1 MEGLGRILRP
11 WWNHE
16 QRVEEGIMRDVIV
29 ITMPEMFPG
38 ETEVV
43 NTLFANGM
51 QRLHLRKPGASEQE
65 MAEWIGR
72 IDLPFRQKII
82 VHDHHRLL
90 RTMGLGGIHLNARNP
105 EAPAWFSAERQKRRS
120 VTLSRSCHSL
130 EEIAQWKDVC
140 DYLFLSPIFDSI
152 SKGGYTSA
160 FTRETLLQAYHDG
173 LFSKP
178 VYALGGVSADNIRS
192 IYDYGFAGAAVIG
205 SLWQVHP
212 FTTDTLVGRLKEL
225 QGT

>member
-1 MEGLGRILRP
+1 M
-11 WWNHE
+11 
-16 QRVEEGIMRDVIV
+16 MRDVIV
-29 ITMPEMFPG
+29 ITKPEMFPG
-38 ETEVV
+38 EAEVV

-72 IDLPFRQKII
+72 IDLPFRQRII

-90 RTMGLGGIHLNARNP
+90 KTMGLGGIHLNARNP

-130 EEIAQWKDVC
+130 EEIAQWKGVC

>member
-1 MEGLGRILRP
+1 M
-11 WWNHE
+11 
-16 QRVEEGIMRDVIV
+16 MRDVIV

-43 NTLFANGM
+43 NTLFANGI

-90 RTMGLGGIHLNARNP
+90 KTMGLGGIHLNARNP

-130 EEIAQWKDVC
+130 EEIAQWKGVC

-212 FTTDTLVGRLKEL
+212 FTTDALVARLKEL

>member
-1 MEGLGRILRP
+1 M
-11 WWNHE
+11 
-16 QRVEEGIMRDVIV
+16 MRDIIV
-29 ITMPEMFPG
+29 ITKPEMFPG
-38 ETEVV
+38 EADMV

-51 QRLHLRKPGASEQE
+51 QRLHLRKPGASEEE

-72 IDLPFRQKII
+72 IDLPFRQRII

-105 EAPAWFSAERQKRRS
+105 EAPAWFSAERQKRGS

-130 EEIAQWKDVC
+130 EEIAQWKGVC

>member
-1 MEGLGRILRP
+1 M
-11 WWNHE
+11 
-16 QRVEEGIMRDVIV
+16 MRDVIV
-29 ITMPEMFPG
+29 ITIPEMFPG

-72 IDLPFRQKII
+72 IDLPFRQRII

-105 EAPAWFSAERQKRRS
+105 EAPAWFSAEGQKRGS

-130 EEIAQWKDVC
+130 EEIAQWKGVC

-178 VYALGGVSADNIRS
+178 IYALGGVSADNIRS

>member
-1 MEGLGRILRP
+1 M
-11 WWNHE
+11 
-16 QRVEEGIMRDVIV
+16 MRDVIV
-29 ITMPEMFPG
+29 ITKPEMFPG
-38 ETEVV
+38 EAEVV

-51 QRLHLRKPGASEQE
+51 QRLHLRKPGASEEE

-72 IDLPFRQKII
+72 IDLPFRQRII

-105 EAPAWFSAERQKRRS
+105 EAPAWFSAERQKRGS

-130 EEIAQWKDVC
+130 EEIAQWKGVC

-212 FTTDTLVGRLKEL
+212 FTTDNLVGRLKEL

>member
-1 MEGLGRILRP
+1 M
-11 WWNHE
+11 
-16 QRVEEGIMRDVIV
+16 MRDVIV
-29 ITMPEMFPG
+29 ITKPEMFPS

-72 IDLPFRQKII
+72 IDLPFRQRII

>member
-1 MEGLGRILRP
+1 
-11 WWNHE
+11 
-16 QRVEEGIMRDVIV
+16 MRDVIV
-29 ITMPEMFPG
+29 ITKPEMFPG
-38 ETEVV
+38 EADMV
-43 NTLFANGM
+43 NTLFANGI

-72 IDLPFRQKII
+72 IDLPFRQRII

-130 EEIAQWKDVC
+130 EEIAQWKGVC

>member
-1 MEGLGRILRP
+1 M
-11 WWNHE
+11 
-16 QRVEEGIMRDVIV
+16 MRDVIV
-29 ITMPEMFPG
+29 ITKPEMFPG
-38 ETEVV
+38 EADMV
-43 NTLFANGM
+43 NTLFANGI

-72 IDLPFRQKII
+72 IDLPFRQRII

-130 EEIAQWKDVC
+130 EEIAQWKGVC

>member
-1 MEGLGRILRP
+1 
-11 WWNHE
+11 
-16 QRVEEGIMRDVIV
+16 MRDVIV
-29 ITMPEMFPG
+29 ITKPEMFPG
-38 ETEVV
+38 EEELV

-65 MAEWIGR
+65 MAEWIGQ

-130 EEIAQWKDVC
+130 EEIAQWKGVC

>member
-1 MEGLGRILRP
+1 M
-11 WWNHE
+11 
-16 QRVEEGIMRDVIV
+16 MRDVIV
-29 ITMPEMFPG
+29 ITKPEMFPG
-38 ETEVV
+38 EADMV

-51 QRLHLRKPGASEQE
+51 QRLHLRKPGASEEE

-72 IDLPFRQKII
+72 IDLPFRQRII

-105 EAPAWFSAERQKRRS
+105 EAPAWFSAERQKRGS

-130 EEIAQWKDVC
+130 EEIAQWKGVC

-160 FTRETLLQAYHDG
+160 FTRGTLLQAYHDG

>member
-1 MEGLGRILRP
+1 
-11 WWNHE
+11 
-16 QRVEEGIMRDVIV
+16 MRDVIV

-38 ETEVV
+38 EADMV

-65 MAEWIGR
+65 MAEWIGQ

-130 EEIAQWKDVC
+130 EEIAQWKGVC

>member
-1 MEGLGRILRP
+1 
-11 WWNHE
+11 
-16 QRVEEGIMRDVIV
+16 
-29 ITMPEMFPG
+29 
-38 ETEVV
+38 
-43 NTLFANGM
+43 
-51 QRLHLRKPGASEQE
+51 
-65 MAEWIGR
+65 
-72 IDLPFRQKII
+72 
-82 VHDHHRLL
+82 
-90 RTMGLGGIHLNARNP
+90 MGLGGIHLNARNP
-105 EAPAWFSAERQKRRS
+105 EAPAWFSAERQKRGS

-130 EEIAQWKDVC
+130 EEIAQWKGVC

-178 VYALGGVSADNIRS
+178 VYALGGVSAYNIRS

-212 FTTDTLVGRLKEL
+212 FTTATLVGRLKEL

>member
-1 MEGLGRILRP
+1 M
-11 WWNHE
+11 
-16 QRVEEGIMRDVIV
+16 MRDVIV
-29 ITMPEMFPG
+29 ITKPEMFPG
-38 ETEVV
+38 EADMV

-51 QRLHLRKPGASEQE
+51 QRLHLRKPGASEEE

-72 IDLPFRQKII
+72 IDLPFRQRII

-105 EAPAWFSAERQKRRS
+105 EAPAWFSAERQKRGS

-130 EEIAQWKDVC
+130 EEIAQWKGVC

-212 FTTDTLVGRLKEL
+212 FTTDNLVGRLKEL

>member
-1 MEGLGRILRP
+1 
-11 WWNHE
+11 
-16 QRVEEGIMRDVIV
+16 MRDVIV
-29 ITMPEMFPG
+29 ITKPEMFPG
-38 ETEVV
+38 EAEVV

-72 IDLPFRQKII
+72 IDLPFRQRII

-130 EEIAQWKDVC
+130 EEIAQWKGVC

-225 QGT
+225 RGT

>member
-1 MEGLGRILRP
+1 M
-11 WWNHE
+11 
-16 QRVEEGIMRDVIV
+16 MRDVIV
-29 ITMPEMFPG
+29 ITKPEMFPG
-38 ETEVV
+38 EADMV

-51 QRLHLRKPGASEQE
+51 QRLHLRKLGASEQE

-72 IDLPFRQKII
+72 IDLPFRQRII

-130 EEIAQWKDVC
+130 EEIAQWKGVC

>member
-1 MEGLGRILRP
+1 
-11 WWNHE
+11 
-16 QRVEEGIMRDVIV
+16 MRDVIV
-29 ITMPEMFPG
+29 ITKPEMFPG
-38 ETEVV
+38 EAEVV

-72 IDLPFRQKII
+72 IDLPFRQRII

-130 EEIAQWKDVC
+130 EEIAQWKGVC

>member
-1 MEGLGRILRP
+1 M
-11 WWNHE
+11 
-16 QRVEEGIMRDVIV
+16 MRDVIV
-29 ITMPEMFPG
+29 ITMPGMFPG
-38 ETEVV
+38 EADMV

-51 QRLHLRKPGASEQE
+51 QRLHLRKPGASEEE

-72 IDLPFRQKII
+72 IDLPFRQRII

-105 EAPAWFSAERQKRRS
+105 DAPAWFSAERQKRGS

-130 EEIAQWKDVC
+130 EEIAQWKGVC

>member
-1 MEGLGRILRP
+1 
-11 WWNHE
+11 
-16 QRVEEGIMRDVIV
+16 MRDVIV
-29 ITMPEMFPG
+29 ITKPEMFPG
-38 ETEVV
+38 EAEVV

-65 MAEWIGR
+65 MAEWIGQ

-105 EAPAWFSAERQKRRS
+105 EAPAWFSAERQKRGS

-130 EEIAQWKDVC
+130 EEIAQWKGVC

-212 FTTDTLVGRLKEL
+212 FTTDNLVGRLKEL

>member
-1 MEGLGRILRP
+1 M
-11 WWNHE
+11 
-16 QRVEEGIMRDVIV
+16 MRDVIV
-29 ITMPEMFPG
+29 ITKPEMFPG
-38 ETEVV
+38 EADMV

-72 IDLPFRQKII
+72 IDLPFRQRII

-130 EEIAQWKDVC
+130 EEIAQWKGVC

>member
-1 MEGLGRILRP
+1 
-11 WWNHE
+11 
-16 QRVEEGIMRDVIV
+16 MRDVIV
-29 ITMPEMFPG
+29 ITKPEMFPG
-38 ETEVV
+38 EAEVV

-51 QRLHLRKPGASEQE
+51 QRLHLRKPGASEEE

-105 EAPAWFSAERQKRRS
+105 EAPAWFSAERQKRGS

-130 EEIAQWKDVC
+130 EEIAQWKGVC

-212 FTTDTLVGRLKEL
+212 FTTDNLVGRLKEL

>member
-1 MEGLGRILRP
+1 
-11 WWNHE
+11 
-16 QRVEEGIMRDVIV
+16 MRDVIV
-29 ITMPEMFPG
+29 ITKPEMFPG
-38 ETEVV
+38 EADMV

-51 QRLHLRKPGASEQE
+51 QRLHLRKPGASEEE

-90 RTMGLGGIHLNARNP
+90 KTMGLGGIHLNARNP

-130 EEIAQWKDVC
+130 EEIAQWKGVC

-225 QGT
+225 RGT

>member
-1 MEGLGRILRP
+1 M
-11 WWNHE
+11 
-16 QRVEEGIMRDVIV
+16 MRDVIV
-29 ITMPEMFPG
+29 ITKPEMFPG
-38 ETEVV
+38 EADMV

-51 QRLHLRKPGASEQE
+51 QRLHLRKPGASEEE

-72 IDLPFRQKII
+72 IDLPFRQRII

-105 EAPAWFSAERQKRRS
+105 EAPAWFSAERQKCRS

-130 EEIAQWKDVC
+130 EEIAQWKGVC

>member
-1 MEGLGRILRP
+1 M
-11 WWNHE
+11 
-16 QRVEEGIMRDVIV
+16 MRDVIV
-29 ITMPEMFPG
+29 ITKPEMFPG
-38 ETEVV
+38 EADVV

-51 QRLHLRKPGASEQE
+51 QRLHLRKPGASEEE

-72 IDLPFRQKII
+72 IDLPFRQRII

-130 EEIAQWKDVC
+130 EEIAQWKGVC

-212 FTTDTLVGRLKEL
+212 FTTDNLVGRLKEL

>member
-1 MEGLGRILRP
+1 M
-11 WWNHE
+11 
-16 QRVEEGIMRDVIV
+16 MRDVIV
-29 ITMPEMFPG
+29 ITKPEMFPG
-38 ETEVV
+38 EAEVV

-72 IDLPFRQKII
+72 IDLPFRQRII

-90 RTMGLGGIHLNARNP
+90 RTIGLGGIHLNARNP

-130 EEIAQWKDVC
+130 EEIAQWKGVC

-212 FTTDTLVGRLKEL
+212 FTTDNLVGRLKEL

>member
-1 MEGLGRILRP
+1 M
-11 WWNHE
+11 
-16 QRVEEGIMRDVIV
+16 MRDIIV
-29 ITMPEMFPG
+29 ITKPEMFPG
-38 ETEVV
+38 EADMV

-51 QRLHLRKPGASEQE
+51 QRLHLRKPGASEEE

-72 IDLPFRQKII
+72 IDLPFRQRII

-130 EEIAQWKDVC
+130 EEIAQWKGVC
-140 DYLFLSPIFDSI
+140 DYLFLSPIYDSI

-178 VYALGGVSADNIRS
+178 VYALGGVSAYNIRS
-192 IYDYGFAGAAVIG
+192 IYNYGFAGAAVIG

-212 FTTDTLVGRLKEL
+212 FTTDNLVGRLNEL

>member
-1 MEGLGRILRP
+1 M
-11 WWNHE
+11 
-16 QRVEEGIMRDVIV
+16 MRDVIV
-29 ITMPEMFPG
+29 ITKPEMFPG
-38 ETEVV
+38 EAEVV

-130 EEIAQWKDVC
+130 EEIAQWKGVC

>member
-1 MEGLGRILRP
+1 M
-11 WWNHE
+11 
-16 QRVEEGIMRDVIV
+16 MRDVIV
-29 ITMPEMFPG
+29 ITKPEMFPG

-72 IDLPFRQKII
+72 IDLPFRQRII

-105 EAPAWFSAERQKRRS
+105 EAPAWFSAERQKRGS

-130 EEIAQWKDVC
+130 EEIAQWKSVC

-160 FTRETLLQAYHDG
+160 FTRETLLQAYHAG

-178 VYALGGVSADNIRS
+178 VYALGGGPA
-192 IYDYGFAGAAVIG
+192 
-205 SLWQVHP
+205 
-212 FTTDTLVGRLKEL
+212 
-225 QGT
+225 

>member
-1 MEGLGRILRP
+1 M
-11 WWNHE
+11 
-16 QRVEEGIMRDVIV
+16 MRDVIV
-29 ITMPEMFPG
+29 ITIPEMFPG

-72 IDLPFRQKII
+72 IDLPFRQRII

-130 EEIAQWKDVC
+130 EEIAQWKSVC

-225 QGT
+225 QGTWAVGLTKIILICQTIAILLH

>member
-1 MEGLGRILRP
+1 M
-11 WWNHE
+11 
-16 QRVEEGIMRDVIV
+16 MRDVIV

-38 ETEVV
+38 EEELV

-51 QRLHLRKPGASEQE
+51 LRLHLRKPCASEEE

-72 IDLPFRQKII
+72 IDLPFRQRII

-105 EAPAWFSAERQKRRS
+105 EAPAWFFAERQKRGS

-160 FTRETLLQAYHDG
+160 FTRETLLQAYQDG

>member
-1 MEGLGRILRP
+1 
-11 WWNHE
+11 
-16 QRVEEGIMRDVIV
+16 MRDVIV
-29 ITMPEMFPG
+29 ITKPEMFPG
-38 ETEVV
+38 EADMV

-51 QRLHLRKPGASEQE
+51 QRLHLRKPGASEEE

-72 IDLPFRQKII
+72 IDLPFRQRII

-130 EEIAQWKDVC
+130 EEIAQWKGVC

>member
-1 MEGLGRILRP
+1 
-11 WWNHE
+11 
-16 QRVEEGIMRDVIV
+16 MRDVIV
-29 ITMPEMFPG
+29 ITKPEMFPG
-38 ETEVV
+38 EADMV

-72 IDLPFRQKII
+72 IDLPFRQRII

-130 EEIAQWKDVC
+130 EEIAQWKGVC

-212 FTTDTLVGRLKEL
+212 FTTDNLVGRLKEL

>member
-1 MEGLGRILRP
+1 M
-11 WWNHE
+11 
-16 QRVEEGIMRDVIV
+16 MRDVIV
-29 ITMPEMFPG
+29 ITKPEMFPG
-38 ETEVV
+38 EAEVV

-72 IDLPFRQKII
+72 IDLPFRQRII

-105 EAPAWFSAERQKRRS
+105 EAPAWFSAERQKRGS

-130 EEIAQWKDVC
+130 EEIAQWKGVC

>member
-1 MEGLGRILRP
+1 M
-11 WWNHE
+11 
-16 QRVEEGIMRDVIV
+16 MRDVIV
-29 ITMPEMFPG
+29 ITKPEMFPG
-38 ETEVV
+38 EAEVV

-51 QRLHLRKPGASEQE
+51 QRLHLRKPGASEEE

-72 IDLPFRQKII
+72 IDLPFRQRII

-130 EEIAQWKDVC
+130 EEIAQWKGVC

-212 FTTDTLVGRLKEL
+212 FTTDNLVGRLKEL

>member
-1 MEGLGRILRP
+1 M
-11 WWNHE
+11 
-16 QRVEEGIMRDVIV
+16 MRDVIV
-29 ITMPEMFPG
+29 ITKPEMFPG
-38 ETEVV
+38 EADMV

-72 IDLPFRQKII
+72 IDLPFRQRII

-90 RTMGLGGIHLNARNP
+90 KTMGLGGIHLNARNP

-130 EEIAQWKDVC
+130 EEIAQWKGVC

>member
-1 MEGLGRILRP
+1 
-11 WWNHE
+11 
-16 QRVEEGIMRDVIV
+16 MRDVIV
-29 ITMPEMFPG
+29 ITKPEMFPG
-38 ETEVV
+38 EADMV

-72 IDLPFRQKII
+72 IDLPFRQRII

-130 EEIAQWKDVC
+130 EEIAQWKGVC

>member
-1 MEGLGRILRP
+1 M
-11 WWNHE
+11 
-16 QRVEEGIMRDVIV
+16 MRDVIV
-29 ITMPEMFPG
+29 ITKPEMFPG
-38 ETEVV
+38 EADMV
-43 NTLFANGM
+43 NILFANGM

-72 IDLPFRQKII
+72 IDLPFRQRII

-90 RTMGLGGIHLNARNP
+90 KTMGLGGIHLNARNP
-105 EAPAWFSAERQKRRS
+105 EAPAWFSAERQKRGS

-130 EEIAQWKDVC
+130 EEIAQWKGIC

-212 FTTDTLVGRLKEL
+212 FTTDALVGRLKEL
-225 QGT
+225 RGT

>member
-1 MEGLGRILRP
+1 M
-11 WWNHE
+11 
-16 QRVEEGIMRDVIV
+16 MRDVIV
-29 ITMPEMFPG
+29 ITKPEMFPG
-38 ETEVV
+38 EADMV

-51 QRLHLRKPGASEQE
+51 QRLHLRKPGASEEE

-105 EAPAWFSAERQKRRS
+105 DAPAWFSAERQKRRS

-130 EEIAQWKDVC
+130 EEIAQWKGVC

-152 SKGGYTSA
+152 SKGGYASA

>member
-1 MEGLGRILRP
+1 M
-11 WWNHE
+11 
-16 QRVEEGIMRDVIV
+16 MRDVIV

-38 ETEVV
+38 EADMV

-51 QRLHLRKPGASEQE
+51 QRLHLRKPGASEEE

-72 IDLPFRQKII
+72 IDLPFRQRII

-130 EEIAQWKDVC
+130 EEIAQWKGVC

>member
-1 MEGLGRILRP
+1 M
-11 WWNHE
+11 
-16 QRVEEGIMRDVIV
+16 MRDVIV
-29 ITMPEMFPG
+29 ITKPEMFPG
-38 ETEVV
+38 EADMV

-51 QRLHLRKPGASEQE
+51 QRLHLRKPGASEEE

-105 EAPAWFSAERQKRRS
+105 EAPAWFSAERQKRGS

-130 EEIAQWKDVC
+130 EEIAQWKGVC